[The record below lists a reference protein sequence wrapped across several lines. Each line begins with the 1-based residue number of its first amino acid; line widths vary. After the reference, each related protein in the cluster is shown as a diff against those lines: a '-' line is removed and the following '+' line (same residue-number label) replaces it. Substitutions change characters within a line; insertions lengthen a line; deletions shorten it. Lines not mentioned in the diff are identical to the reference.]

1 MELGYSSSNCTK
13 ILKTLRF
20 CKANNAIFASVL
32 AYLGEIIS
40 IGVAICWTIGSLW
53 SEYSSKRLGASVMNL
68 WRMAFS
74 VLMYAVMCWLFLG
87 RPWPVYAGAG
97 TWGLLAFSGFI
108 GFFLGDLCLLRSYV
122 LIGARTTQLFQTLA
136 PASAALFGW
145 ILMGQQLGWK
155 SLIAM
160 GITLIG
166 IGITVLGQGEK
177 HEVRLQIPLKGV
189 FLGIAAAV
197 CQGFGLVISGIALSR
212 YMTEIPADVVESV
225 APVIPFSANMIRCI
239 SGFLAALFMMLVMG
253 RMQEVA
259 AATRDRKSMLSLII
273 VVIFGPVVGVGFSL
287 MALRYTAAGIASTL
301 QALTPILLILPSHW
315 MFGEKLSWR
324 SLAGAIISVAGVS
337 LFFLL

>member
-1 MELGYSSSNCTK
+1 
-13 ILKTLRF
+13 
-20 CKANNAIFASVL
+20 
-32 AYLGEIIS
+32 
-40 IGVAICWTIGSLW
+40 
-53 SEYSSKRLGASVMNL
+53 MNL
-68 WRMAFS
+68 WRMGLS
-74 VLMYAVMCWLFLG
+74 VLMYAGMCWLFLG
-87 RPWPVYAGAG
+87 KPWPVYAGGG
-97 TWGLLAFSGFI
+97 TWGLLALSGFI

-145 ILMGQQLGWK
+145 MLMGQHLGWK
-155 SLIAM
+155 SLVAM

-177 HEVRLQIPLKGV
+177 HRVRLQIPLKGV
-189 FLGIAAAV
+189 LLGIAAAV
-197 CQGFGLVISGIALSR
+197 GQGFGLVISGIALGR
-212 YMTEIPADVVESV
+212 YMTEIPSDLLEDL

-239 SGFLAALFMMLVMG
+239 SGFLAALVMMIVMG
-253 RMQEVA
+253 RMKEVA
-259 AATRDRKSMLSLII
+259 AATRDRKSMLALLV

-301 QALTPILLILPSHW
+301 QALTPIMLILPSHW

-324 SLAGAIISVAGVS
+324 SLLGALVSVGGVS